1 MNAQLMNL
9 KRSGRLPNDVYAQ
22 LRSSAGRTPLMYGLP
37 KVHKQDVPLRPIVSF
52 VSSPTY
58 QLSKFLASILA
69 PLVGR
74 TSSYVRNS
82 KSFVDFITTQTLAE
96 DEILLSFDV
105 VSLFTCVPTG
115 LAVQIARRRLE
126 NDPSL
131 QDRTDLNIDDIVDLL
146 TMCLDATYLSFRGK
160 VYRQVHGTAMG
171 SPVSVVVANLVMED
185 VEERALI
192 TFPSPP
198 RFWKRY
204 VDDTCTALPRDMV
217 EPFHKHLNCIEPCIQ
232 FTVEEESGDRRL
244 PFLDVQLCRDCD
256 GTVTTSVYRKATH
269 TNQYLSFTSH
279 HPTAHKVA
287 VIRTLMTRANTLSS
301 SGVERVQEEKQI
313 VEALQENGYPPS
325 FVHKHSHP
333 GRPRREMDDQKPRTT
348 LTLPYIAGLSEA
360 VRRIL
365 APLEIKVAFR
375 PQSTLRSLLVH
386 PKDPVPMDQRKG
398 VVYSVPCDGCSKV
411 YIGQTGRS
419 LKHWLAEHRRALKNG
434 DVAASALAE
443 HTLATGHLVDLT
455 KSEVID
461 CHPYATTRCL
471 LESWHIQRN
480 PDALNREKG
489 TLPEVY
495 TALLE

>member
-1 MNAQLMNL
+1 MCVIGAVSRAKMPPRNIPSKEMKALKDLANDEAILILPADKGKATVVMDRADYDGKMLKMLSDESTYQPVEKDPTASLERKMNAQLMNL

-171 SPVSVVVANLVMED
+171 SPVSVVVANLVM
-185 VEERALI
+185 
-192 TFPSPP
+192 
-198 RFWKRY
+198 
-204 VDDTCTALPRDMV
+204 
-217 EPFHKHLNCIEPCIQ
+217 
-232 FTVEEESGDRRL
+232 
-244 PFLDVQLCRDCD
+244 
-256 GTVTTSVYRKATH
+256 
-269 TNQYLSFTSH
+269 
-279 HPTAHKVA
+279 
-287 VIRTLMTRANTLSS
+287 
-301 SGVERVQEEKQI
+301 
-313 VEALQENGYPPS
+313 
-325 FVHKHSHP
+325 
-333 GRPRREMDDQKPRTT
+333 
-348 LTLPYIAGLSEA
+348 
-360 VRRIL
+360 
-365 APLEIKVAFR
+365 
-375 PQSTLRSLLVH
+375 
-386 PKDPVPMDQRKG
+386 
-398 VVYSVPCDGCSKV
+398 
-411 YIGQTGRS
+411 
-419 LKHWLAEHRRALKNG
+419 
-434 DVAASALAE
+434 
-443 HTLATGHLVDLT
+443 
-455 KSEVID
+455 
-461 CHPYATTRCL
+461 
-471 LESWHIQRN
+471 
-480 PDALNREKG
+480 
-489 TLPEVY
+489 
-495 TALLE
+495 